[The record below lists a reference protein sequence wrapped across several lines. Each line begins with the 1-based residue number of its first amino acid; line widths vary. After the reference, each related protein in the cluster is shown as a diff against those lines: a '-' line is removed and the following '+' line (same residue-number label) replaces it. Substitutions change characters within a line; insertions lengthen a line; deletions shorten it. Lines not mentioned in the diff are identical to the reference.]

1 MMQVLTS
8 SYSTQVTTASTNVTA
23 FAARPA
29 RLVYIQADSAN
40 TSAMQILGTGCT
52 AGISLTAGSFAP
64 TLWVNDLSSLSY
76 KAGTSGDKINVLVL
90 T

>member
-1 MMQVLTS
+1 MQDVMAN
-8 SYSTQVTTASTNVTA
+8 SYSVQVTTASTSVTA
-23 FAARPA
+23 FPARAA
-29 RLVYIQADSAN
+29 RLVYLQADSAN

-52 AGISLTAGSFAP
+52 AGISLTAGPFAP

>member
-1 MMQVLTS
+1 MQDVMAN
-8 SYSTQVTTASTNVTA
+8 SYSTQVTSTSTNVTA
-23 FAARPA
+23 FSAHAA
-29 RLVYIQADSAN
+29 RLVFLQADSSN

-64 TLWVNDLSSLSY
+64 TLWVDDLSKLSY

-90 T
+90 Y